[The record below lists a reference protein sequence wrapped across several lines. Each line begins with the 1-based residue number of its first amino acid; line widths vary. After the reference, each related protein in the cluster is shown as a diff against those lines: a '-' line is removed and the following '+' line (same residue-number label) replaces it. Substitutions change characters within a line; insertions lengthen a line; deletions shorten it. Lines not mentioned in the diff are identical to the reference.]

1 MTVFFSQL
9 INGLSLGSIY
19 ALIALGY
26 SMVYGIILLLNFAHG
41 DVIMVGAYMSWFVMN
56 QLGLGP
62 VTAVCATIL
71 TCTLLGVVIE
81 KIAYT
86 PLRSAPRISL
96 LITAIGV
103 SFFLEYTAELVMG
116 SGAKVI
122 PSYYDNKTFYLG
134 KVPLGLTSI
143 ITLVVTVLSMLVLTF
158 LVQKTKLGKAMR
170 AVSEDMDAAR
180 LMGINVNSTISFT
193 FAVGSALAGIGS
205 VLYCCS
211 YPQATP
217 TMGSMLGLKAFVAA
231 VLGGIGSIPGA
242 MVGGI
247 AIGLCE
253 CFVSA
258 IGLSAWKDAV
268 TFAILIIVLLVKP
281 TGFLGRR
288 KRCKGDCNMN
298 KLKRKTLKMPVR
310 YLMNTVLVVLL
321 FVLLSFMTQNV
332 LSTYQNKVLLTVG
345 INIILAVSLNVSTG
359 YLGQLPLGHAGFMAV
374 GAYTCALFTKYSPL
388 PSGAAFVIGL
398 ALGAVMAGIFG
409 VLIGIPALRLTGDYL
424 AILTLGF
431 GEIIR
436 ITLNNI
442 DDVLGFKLF
451 YGAKGLKNIPKYSN
465 YWNVFLCVVI
475 TCFAIHA
482 MMKSRH
488 GRAVLA
494 IRDNEIAAESCGIQ
508 TTYYKVMAFAFSA
521 AFAGLAGGLYACY
534 LGVLDPSTFG
544 FMKSIEILVMVVL
557 GGMGSMLGSILSA
570 TVLTILPEATRSFE
584 SYRMVVYSLVLI
596 LMMIFRPG
604 GLLGSYDFSMS
615 RIVEKA
621 MNGELFR
628 KKNADKEGADHE

>member
-1 MTVFFSQL
+1 M
-9 INGLSLGSIY
+9 
-19 ALIALGY
+19 
-26 SMVYGIILLLNFAHG
+26 
-41 DVIMVGAYMSWFVMN
+41 
-56 QLGLGP
+56 
-62 VTAVCATIL
+62 
-71 TCTLLGVVIE
+71 
-81 KIAYT
+81 
-86 PLRSAPRISL
+86 
-96 LITAIGV
+96 
-103 SFFLEYTAELVMG
+103 
-116 SGAKVI
+116 
-122 PSYYDNKTFYLG
+122 KT
-134 KVPLGLTSI
+134 
-143 ITLVVTVLSMLVLTF
+143 
-158 LVQKTKLGKAMR
+158 
-170 AVSEDMDAAR
+170 
-180 LMGINVNSTISFT
+180 N
-193 FAVGSALAGIGS
+193 
-205 VLYCCS
+205 
-211 YPQATP
+211 
-217 TMGSMLGLKAFVAA
+217 
-231 VLGGIGSIPGA
+231 
-242 MVGGI
+242 
-247 AIGLCE
+247 
-253 CFVSA
+253 
-258 IGLSAWKDAV
+258 
-268 TFAILIIVLLVKP
+268 
-281 TGFLGRR
+281 
-288 KRCKGDCNMN
+288 
-298 KLKRKTLKMPVR
+298 RKTIKMPVR
-310 YLMNTVLVVLL
+310 YLMNAVLVALL
-321 FVLLSFMTQNV
+321 FVGLSFLTQNV

-345 INIILAVSLNVSTG
+345 INIILAVSLNVATG

-374 GAYTCALFTKYSPL
+374 GAYTCALFTKYSNL
-388 PSGAAFVIGL
+388 PKGVAFVIGL
-398 ALGAVMAGIFG
+398 VLAWIMAGLFG

-475 TCFAIHA
+475 TCFLIHA

-557 GGMGSMLGSILSA
+557 GGMGSILSA
-570 TVLTILPEATRSFE
+570 TVLTILPEATRSFD
-584 SYRMVVYSLVLI
+584 SYRMVVYSLVLV

-604 GLLGSYDFSMS
+604 GLLGSYDFSLS

-628 KKNADKEGADHE
+628 KHTEKEAADHE

>member
-1 MTVFFSQL
+1 
-9 INGLSLGSIY
+9 
-19 ALIALGY
+19 
-26 SMVYGIILLLNFAHG
+26 
-41 DVIMVGAYMSWFVMN
+41 MN
-56 QLGLGP
+56 
-62 VTAVCATIL
+62 T
-71 TCTLLGVVIE
+71 
-81 KIAYT
+81 
-86 PLRSAPRISL
+86 
-96 LITAIGV
+96 
-103 SFFLEYTAELVMG
+103 
-116 SGAKVI
+116 
-122 PSYYDNKTFYLG
+122 
-134 KVPLGLTSI
+134 
-143 ITLVVTVLSMLVLTF
+143 
-158 LVQKTKLGKAMR
+158 
-170 AVSEDMDAAR
+170 
-180 LMGINVNSTISFT
+180 
-193 FAVGSALAGIGS
+193 
-205 VLYCCS
+205 
-211 YPQATP
+211 
-217 TMGSMLGLKAFVAA
+217 
-231 VLGGIGSIPGA
+231 
-242 MVGGI
+242 
-247 AIGLCE
+247 
-253 CFVSA
+253 
-258 IGLSAWKDAV
+258 
-268 TFAILIIVLLVKP
+268 
-281 TGFLGRR
+281 
-288 KRCKGDCNMN
+288 
-298 KLKRKTLKMPVR
+298 KRKTLKMPVR
-310 YLMNTVLVVLL
+310 YLMNAVLVALL
-321 FVLLSFMTQNV
+321 FVGLSYLTQNV

-345 INIILAVSLNVSTG
+345 INIILAVSLNVATG

-374 GAYTCALFTKYSPL
+374 GAYTCALFTKYCPL
-388 PSGAAFVIGL
+388 PGGISFALGL
-398 ALGAVMAGIFG
+398 ALACVVAGLFG

-534 LGVLDPSTFG
+534 LGVLDPS
-544 FMKSIEILVMVVL
+544 
-557 GGMGSMLGSILSA
+557 A

-615 RIVEKA
+615 RIVEKI

-628 KKNADKEGADHE
+628 KKEKEGEDHE